1 MWNFLDI
8 LSIISDDG
16 HCEPALLFWLI
27 EELLDS
33 QTIAGCRIIF
43 DYLESRRERITAK
56 HFKQTNLV
64 ILRSCNE
71 LLRRLS
77 RAEDTAFSGRVFIFL
92 FQSFPLG
99 DRSSVNLRGEY
110 HVENVTTFETPLEE
124 ESRMDVDSHEE
135 SQKEAANGKAGEKKV
150 TKKADEPLSFD
161 ELYGLFWPL
170 QECFSQ
176 PLTLF
181 DTSNFTKFRRGVE
194 ETVRTFK
201 TYPSDEGKGS
211 SNTTLD
217 EPKQGR
223 KRQRE
228 GTGDD
233 EQSEA
238 FNPKYLTSKD
248 LFELEVGYP
257 PSLPRPENTS
267 KLTFCQQIGDLTFRR
282 HILVQI
288 LIVLNFILSWT
299 TNAKKKYEGMN
310 TPNKSVMY
318 SGEFGEEEVSFQTS
332 TIPIPFDSPAT
343 GQMGTGYKEPYRRLH
358 EEGHAW
364 EILLQD
370 GRYCPGQGQELGLL
384 EDGRL

>member
-8 LSIISDDG
+8 LSILSDDG

-77 RAEDTAFSGRVFIFL
+77 RAEDTAFCGRVFIFL

-110 HVENVTTFETPLEE
+110 HAENVTTFETPGKD
-124 ESRMDVDSHEE
+124 ESEMDVDSGEVK
-135 SQKEAANGKAGEKKV
+135 QEATDAKTDEKGV
-150 TKKADEPLSFD
+150 AKKADELPSFD
-161 ELYGLFWPL
+161 ELYRLFWPL
-170 QECFSQ
+170 QEYFSQ

-181 DTSNFTKFRRGVE
+181 DASNFAKFRRGVE

-201 TYPSDEGKGS
+201 TYPSDEGS
-211 SNTTLD
+211 SRLSSTLE
-217 EPKQGR
+217 EPQQSLKR
-223 KRQRE
+223 KRE
-228 GTGDD
+228 GSGND

-238 FNPKYLTSKD
+238 FNPKYLTSRD
-248 LFELEVGYP
+248 LFELEVGHAKLLFSP
-257 PSLPRPENTS
+257 ANAL
-267 KLTFCQQIGDLTFRR
+267 KLTS
-282 HILVQI
+282 
-288 LIVLNFILSWT
+288 LIR
-299 TNAKKKYEGMN
+299 
-310 TPNKSVMY
+310 
-318 SGEFGEEEVSFQTS
+318 SGT
-332 TIPIPFDSPAT
+332 
-343 GQMGTGYKEPYRRLH
+343 
-358 EEGHAW
+358 
-364 EILLQD
+364 
-370 GRYCPGQGQELGLL
+370 
-384 EDGRL
+384 